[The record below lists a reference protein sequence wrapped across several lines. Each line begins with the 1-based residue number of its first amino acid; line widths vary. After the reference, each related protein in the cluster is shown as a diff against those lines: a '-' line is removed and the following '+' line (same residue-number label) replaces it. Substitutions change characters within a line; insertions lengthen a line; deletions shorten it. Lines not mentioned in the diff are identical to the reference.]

1 MNAIFPRDFD
11 KEANMDARET
21 GGILSEAALQE
32 IRDAAFE
39 AGRAQ
44 GEREAEAR
52 MRGAA
57 ETLRAQTL
65 TRIGEG
71 VSRLISDREE
81 QERSLE
87 AQLLDYAIA
96 IGEKVLP
103 DLVETRSHQHVISQI
118 RKSVRMGLG
127 SSRVRIR
134 LSGKDLDLI
143 GSDPEALGISPEH
156 AARVA
161 LVACDRL
168 RPGDLE
174 IDWDQGGLSY
184 SFSAICEEIL
194 NLLRKSNPAPGH
206 SGMGASTTNKKGA
219 RRDR

>member
-1 MNAIFPRDFD
+1 MTAIFQRNFD
-11 KEANMDARET
+11 HEADMDARGT
-21 GGILSEAALQE
+21 GGLLSEAALQE

-44 GEREAEAR
+44 GEQEAKTR

-57 ETLRAQTL
+57 ETLRAQAL

-71 VSRLISDREE
+71 VARLLSDREE

-103 DLVETRSHQHVISQI
+103 DLIETRSHQHVISQI

-134 LSGKDLDLI
+134 LSGQDLDLV
-143 GSDPEALGISPEH
+143 GSDPEALGIAPEH

-168 RPGDLE
+168 KPGDLE

-184 SFSAICEEIL
+184 SFSAICEEVL
-194 NLLRKSNPAPGH
+194 TLLRKSNPSPGH
-206 SGMGASTTNKKGA
+206 SGMGASSTNKKG
-219 RRDR
+219 DTP